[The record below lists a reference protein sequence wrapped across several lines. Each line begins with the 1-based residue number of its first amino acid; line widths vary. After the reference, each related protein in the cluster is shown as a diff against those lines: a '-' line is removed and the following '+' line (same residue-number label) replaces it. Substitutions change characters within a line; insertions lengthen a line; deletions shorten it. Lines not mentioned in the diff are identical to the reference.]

1 MGNSMDSEQE
11 KKITDE
17 ASDKGAMTEIG
28 DEELTG
34 VSGGGNPYKDALEA
48 IGNHLR
54 ITPMRKA
61 CEKYCI
67 LNFRHFYTN
76 IKEQVYFTYSF
87 KSAPVCHCIRSTA
100 LSLSS
105 LFP

>member
-61 CEKYCI
+61 CEKYI
-67 LNFRHFYTN
+67 ANSYNPHTLNHTCVTCY
-76 IKEQVYFTYSF
+76 YSRCEAMIMYCEARF
-87 KSAPVCHCIRSTA
+87 EEKKD
-100 LSLSS
+100 
-105 LFP
+105 